1 MILTTQQKID
11 EYTSKGWW
19 GTKTVLDYFETLV
32 ASAPNQ
38 TAVIDPENK
47 EQLCQSE
54 KQSYTFAQLNDKVNA
69 LAASLYAQGIRKD
82 DIVAVQLP
90 NIAELVVS
98 YLAILKIGAIA
109 SPFPVQFREYEC
121 THMLNAL
128 QAKAVIT
135 AKHILNR
142 EHIQMFIGIL
152 QNTPSVQSIFSVV
165 GTVEHEQVIN
175 VSFTDHPKANLELE
189 DYYHKLDMTA
199 NDIFTICWT
208 SGTEGKPKGVPR
220 SHNEW
225 FISAYASVDAAKLT
239 KDDTIL
245 LTFPLVNMAGI
256 GGVLI
261 PWLLTGGTLVLHHP
275 FDFKTFLT
283 QLHLYKVTYTLVPPS
298 LLTMMVKDD
307 QLLAN
312 LNIEALRAIGTG
324 SAPISTWLIDTWKEK
339 HGVDLINY
347 FGSNEGA
354 TFLSNIDDVPNPE
367 IRSKYLPRFGRQE
380 IQWQNR
386 IANMFESKLVDID
399 TGEEITE
406 PNKPGHLKLR
416 GASIFSGYWN
426 APELNAQVFDEEGYF
441 ASGDLFEIIE
451 LDGGPKYYRVA
462 GRLKDIIVRGGMKI
476 SPLEVEEMIQ
486 AMPQVAEVAVVGCP
500 DATYGEITCACIIP
514 APGQT
519 VTLDDMIAHLTAQ
532 KISSYK
538 LPEKLVIMKEL
549 PRNAVGKILKSELV
563 EEIEKSVLS

>member
-500 DATYGEITCACIIP
+500 DATYGEIACACIIP

>member
-1 MILTTQQKID
+1 MILTTQQKI
-11 EYTSKGWW
+11 ELYTSNGWW
-19 GTKTVLDYFETLV
+19 GTKTVLDYFEELV
-32 ASAPNQ
+32 LNAPDRI
-38 TAVIDPENK
+38 AVIDPENK
-47 EQLCQSE
+47 QQLCQQE
-54 KQSYTFAQLNDKVNA
+54 KQTYTFAQLNDQVKA
-69 LAASLYAQGIRKD
+69 LAACLYAQGIRKD
-82 DIVAVQLP
+82 DIVAIQLP
-90 NIAELVVS
+90 NITELVVS

-109 SPFPVQFREYEC
+109 SPFPVQYREHEC
-121 THMLNAL
+121 MHMLNAL

-135 AKHILNR
+135 AEQILNR
-142 EHIQMFIGIL
+142 QHTQMFIDLL
-152 QNTPSVQSIFSVV
+152 QETPSVKNIFVV
-165 GTVEHEQVIN
+165 AGTVAHEKVIN
-175 VSFTDHPKANLELE
+175 VPSIEFTHEESALES
-189 DYYHKLDMTA
+189 YYKQLDVTA

-283 QLHLYKVTYTLVPPS
+283 QLHVYDITYTLVPPS
-298 LLTMMVKDD
+298 LLTMMLKDD

-312 LNIEALRAIGTG
+312 LNVDALRAIGTG
-324 SAPISTWLIDTWKEK
+324 SAPISPWLIETWKEK

-354 TFLSNIDDVPNPE
+354 TFLSNIDDVPDYE
-367 IRSKYLPRFGRQE
+367 IRSKYLPRFGRSD
-380 IQWQNR
+380 IHWQNR
-386 IANMFESKLVDID
+386 IANMFESKIVDID

-406 PNKPGHLKLR
+406 PNRPGHLKLR

-441 ASGDLFEIIE
+441 ATGDLFEIIE
-451 LDGGPKYYRVA
+451 LNGKPAYYRVT

-476 SPLEVEEMIQ
+476 SPLEVEELIQ
-486 AMPQVAEVAVVGCP
+486 SMPQVAEVAIVSYP
-500 DATYGEITCACIIP
+500 DSTYGEIACACIIP
-514 APGQT
+514 NAGQN
-519 VTLDDMIAHLTAQ
+519 VTLDEVVAHLTAQ

-538 LPEKLVIMKEL
+538 LPEKLVVMKEL
-549 PRNAVGKILKSELV
+549 PRNAVGKILKTELV